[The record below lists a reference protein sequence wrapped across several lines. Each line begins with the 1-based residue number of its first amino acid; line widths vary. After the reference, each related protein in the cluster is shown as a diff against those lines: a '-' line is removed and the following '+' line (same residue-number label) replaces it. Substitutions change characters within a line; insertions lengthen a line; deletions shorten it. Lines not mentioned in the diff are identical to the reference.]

1 MNPLL
6 PTDSQLDALRE
17 VANIGVGQAAS
28 ALSRMVGGRRVD
40 IGVPRAMVVER
51 AELMQLLGGEG
62 TQVVSA
68 SLGVVG
74 DLSGQLLLV
83 LMERDAVRLGAVLLG
98 KPGTAEGPLG
108 EDHRSAFAE
117 TANILASACLSAIG
131 KLTNFKLLPSVPT
144 LAEDSAGAVMDRALT
159 QLDSGPPGK
168 AVVLE
173 CRFTT
178 AGSVPIEGQLL
189 VIPHLESLKRLLE
202 RLGV

>member
-1 MNPLL
+1 VNPLL
-6 PTDSQLDALRE
+6 PTESQLDALRE

-51 AELMQLLGGEG
+51 AQLLELLGGEA
-62 TQVVSA
+62 TKVVSA

-74 DLSGQLLLV
+74 DLTGQLLLV
-83 LMERDAVRLGAVLLG
+83 LMEPDAVRLGSVLLG
-98 KPGTAEGPLG
+98 KPGGGPLAD
-108 EDHRSAFAE
+108 DHRSAFAE

-131 KLTNFKLLPSVPT
+131 KLTGFKLMPSVPT
-144 LAEDSAGAVMDRALT
+144 LAEDAAGKVMDRALAGT
-159 QLDSGPPGK
+159 DPGTSGK

-173 CRFTT
+173 CRFSTS
-178 AGSVPIEGQLL
+178 GSEPIEGQLL
-189 VIPHLESLKRLLE
+189 VIPELESLKRLLE